1 MLVGTAIVGMVTA
14 TAPCASVGTSVVVDG
29 DGSLVGRAWGV
40 GAVSG
45 GVVDVATIVA
55 FGGGSV
61 VVTGDS
67 GANPAP
73 ELSTA
78 VGETFGD
85 GWLTTARFIFRF

>member
-1 MLVGTAIVGMVTA
+1 MLVGTTTFGIVMAAG
-14 TAPCASVGTSVVVDG
+14 PCASVGTPVVVEG
-29 DGSLVGRAWGV
+29 GGSFVARAWGV

-45 GVVDVATIVA
+45 GVVEVATIVA

-61 VVTGDS
+61 VVTDDS